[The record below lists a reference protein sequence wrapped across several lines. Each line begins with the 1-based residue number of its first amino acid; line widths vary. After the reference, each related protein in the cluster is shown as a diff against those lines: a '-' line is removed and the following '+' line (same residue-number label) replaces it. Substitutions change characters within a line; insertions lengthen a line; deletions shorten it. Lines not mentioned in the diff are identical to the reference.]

1 MAGEGMSPVLELDG
15 ISKQFRDGDSSCLAV
30 EEISCSLEK
39 KEIVALMGPS
49 GCGKST
55 VLRIISGLDTADGGS
70 VQGEN
75 GTFGEKNPAAM
86 VFQDHGLFPWLSVSD
101 NIAYGL
107 KLKVRSKSREQIRK
121 KVSDLLSLVR
131 LSEFAGSLPHQ
142 LSGGMKQRVAVA
154 RALAVE
160 PEILLMDEPF
170 SALDPFTRRELQDEV
185 LRIREELSTTFFI
198 VTHNPEEAVY
208 LADRI
213 LILTQRPS
221 RILKEVPVPWAH
233 PRNMAD
239 PDIISLV
246 QEVTRIIAEESS
258 RTSAMSGPDT
268 VHPAR

>member
-1 MAGEGMSPVLELDG
+1 MARERMRSVLVLDG
-15 ISKQFRDGDSSCLAV
+15 LSKRFADGTSSCLAV
-30 EEISCSLEK
+30 KNITCSLEAR
-39 KEIVALMGPS
+39 EIVALMGPS

-55 VLRIISGLDTADGGS
+55 VLRMISGLDCADSGLVSGQDGNMLS
-70 VQGEN
+70 
-75 GTFGEKNPAAM
+75 TAM
-86 VFQDHGLFPWLSVSD
+86 VFQDHGLFPWLSVSE

-107 KLKVRSKSREQIRK
+107 TLKVRSKTKEEIRK

-131 LSEFAGSLPHQ
+131 LEEFADSFPHQ

-185 LRIREELSTTFFI
+185 LRLRDELDTTFFI

-213 LILTQRPS
+213 IILTRRPS
-221 RILKEVPVPWAH
+221 TIMKIVPVPFRH
-233 PRNMAD
+233 RRDMMDAD
-239 PDIISLV
+239 LIGLV
-246 QEVTRIIAEESS
+246 QEVTSVVTSESS
-258 RTSAMSGPDT
+258 YS
-268 VHPAR
+268 